1 VAALDQALRCNPG
14 YPPLYVLRGM
24 ARTMLCMRSRQDP
37 RLIEESLVDYDLA
50 AALDPGNLNAHL
62 IRLQGHL
69 MVYGLPEPKP
79 KRDYLRIAEEEGA
92 AAKRIQPEEAGV
104 DYWRARVFGAQGR
117 RAEALAAVHEALRR
131 APDYAEA
138 LKLKALLESR

>member
-1 VAALDQALRCNPG
+1 
-14 YPPLYVLRGM
+14 
-24 ARTMLCMRSRQDP
+24 
-37 RLIEESLVDYDLA
+37 
-50 AALDPGNLNAHL
+50 
-62 IRLQGHL
+62 

-117 RAEALAAVHEALRR
+117 RAEALRR
-131 APDYAEA
+131 APDYADA
-138 LKLKALLESR
+138 LKLKALLEGR